1 MTTKHDQITD
11 VLIGDILKNHYRV
24 GERLPSER
32 DLSVR
37 FDANRGA
44 VREAMKRLAQL
55 GIVDVQPGGARVKET
70 NEASLDVISH
80 LLNQGDLPD
89 RHLVDQILVVISS
102 LVSIAAEQLLKSRR
116 DEEIEEIRA
125 LVRAFFNQELTEEA
139 HALARIELMQ
149 KMLQSSHNLP
159 LQIIARTLFEQFAPS
174 MEPIANFAVV
184 DKQSYAQSAQ
194 ILDQALEKRDLA
206 AVRAAFD
213 AFSELNR
220 ETMVVA
226 FNQAQSTF
234 GQEATSL

>member
-11 VLIGDILKNHYRV
+11 ELIGDILKNHYRV

-102 LVSIAAEQLLKSRR
+102 LVSIAAEQLLKSGR

-194 ILDQALEKRDLA
+194 NLDQALEKRDLA

-234 GQEATSL
+234 GREATSL

>member
-80 LLNQGDLPD
+80 LLNPGDLPD

-102 LVSIAAEQLLKSRR
+102 LVSIAAEQLLKSER

-194 ILDQALEKRDLA
+194 ILDQALEKRDRA

>member
-1 MTTKHDQITD
+1 
-11 VLIGDILKNHYRV
+11 
-24 GERLPSER
+24 
-32 DLSVR
+32 
-37 FDANRGA
+37 
-44 VREAMKRLAQL
+44 
-55 GIVDVQPGGARVKET
+55 
-70 NEASLDVISH
+70 
-80 LLNQGDLPD
+80 
-89 RHLVDQILVVISS
+89 
-102 LVSIAAEQLLKSRR
+102 
-116 DEEIEEIRA
+116 
-125 LVRAFFNQELTEEA
+125 
-139 HALARIELMQ
+139 
-149 KMLQSSHNLP
+149 MLQSSHNLP

>member
-102 LVSIAAEQLLKSRR
+102 LVSIAAEQLLKSGR

-220 ETMVVA
+220 ETMVAA
-226 FNQAQSTF
+226 FDLAQSTP
-234 GQEATSL
+234 GQEANSL